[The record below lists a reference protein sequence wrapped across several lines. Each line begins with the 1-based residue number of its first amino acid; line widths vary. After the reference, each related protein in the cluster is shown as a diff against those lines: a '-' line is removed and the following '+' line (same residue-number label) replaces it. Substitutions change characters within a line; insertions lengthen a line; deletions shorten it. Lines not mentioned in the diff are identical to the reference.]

1 MAEMK
6 PTAQSYATPTT
17 SSTPGSGEPYMV
29 VTPLWCT
36 VVRGFQIFISFL
48 IVVLAGL
55 LIHGYAMD
63 ANVFALVCGMMT
75 WVVCTYALVSE
86 KVPSANGAY
95 NIWAVLALDLLM
107 AIFWLS
113 SMGAN
118 AALRASFVYDVTVD
132 GCYNDGSAVS
142 SNHCIVSRRGI
153 EKRAAVASAAGLA
166 EISAIAGLSAL
177 EMLLFI
183 AVLVYNGHTFRMHHA
198 NRTAAAAVNPANVE
212 MKAQETPMLSSSA
225 QPAVVGP
232 VYPQYTDQQA
242 YQQQQYGQ
250 QQTGYPPQQQQ
261 SPAPVSTPSPAPYQN
276 TAGYVDPNT
285 AQYQQQQQYQQ
296 QPYVQQQHQELQGA
310 QAYGYQDPNAQ
321 YQQQQQQHY
330 SPHGTPAQGQQPYH
344 PPPQ

>member
-1 MAEMK
+1 MK

-17 SSTPGSGEPYMV
+17 STPGSGEPYMV

-36 VVRGFQIFISFL
+36 IVRSFQILISFL

-63 ANVFALVCGMMT
+63 AHVFALVCGMMT
-75 WVVCTYALVSE
+75 WVVCTSAPVSE

-95 NIWAVLALDLLM
+95 NIWAILSLDLLM

-118 AALRASFVYDVTVD
+118 AALRASFVYDVIVD

-142 SNHCIVSRRGI
+142 SNHCIVSKRGM

-183 AVLVYNGHTFRMHHA
+183 AVLVYNGHMFRMHHA
-198 NRTAAAAVNPANVE
+198 NKTVAVNPANVE
-212 MKAQETPMLSSSA
+212 IKAQETPMLSSV
-225 QPAVVGP
+225 QPAVGP
-232 VYPQYTDQQA
+232 AYPQYTDQQA
-242 YQQQQYGQ
+242 YQQQYGQQQTQFPQ

-261 SPAPVSTPSPAPYQN
+261 SPAP
-276 TAGYVDPNT
+276 
-285 AQYQQQQQYQQ
+285 
-296 QPYVQQQHQELQGA
+296 QQQHQELQGT
-310 QAYGYQDPNAQ
+310 QSYGYQQDPNAQ

-330 SPHGTPAQGQQPYH
+330 CPHGTPVQGQQPYH